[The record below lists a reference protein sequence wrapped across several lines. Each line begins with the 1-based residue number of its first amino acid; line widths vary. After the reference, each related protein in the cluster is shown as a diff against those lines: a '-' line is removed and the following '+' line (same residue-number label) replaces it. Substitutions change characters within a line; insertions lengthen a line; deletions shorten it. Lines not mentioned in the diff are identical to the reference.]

1 MIYIGEKLRSLRKEK
16 GMTLKEVAGE
26 EFTKGYLSQ
35 IELGKVT
42 PSFKVLTHLAAQL
55 KVDLAHLIG
64 ADIQLDYQL
73 ARLETLFAAKKYKG
87 VLLESQ
93 QISTDWQSPVGVK
106 VRLLQAKALFY
117 LNRLS
122 ECSRLFRQLITIDRD
137 WISPYKLEAFVFG
150 GLALF
155 GQQCYV
161 KAIEIYEQGIAFAE
175 AKGIKQPLTLSKMY
189 LNKATA
195 WQNLEQ
201 YEKAITEY
209 NQTLAYAR
217 HHQIMETVL
226 DVFIRLGYCHFKKEQ
241 LEQAKE
247 YLEKGLQLNRILE
260 LELPQAEALLLLSL
274 VYFAEN
280 NYQLAEEYGDQA
292 HKLLTGL
299 SRTEPLSKNS
309 LVEALVILTKI
320 YLATDRHRQAKNTLQ
335 NLITQAEKNTDLPP
349 VTAKNIAHLCMAM
362 GKHQAANL
370 FFARIVN

>member
-1 MIYIGEKLRSLRKEK
+1 MNYIGKKLRSLRKEK
-16 GMTLKEVAGE
+16 GMTLEEVAGE
-26 EFTKGYLSQ
+26 KFTKGYLSQ

-64 ADIQLDYQL
+64 AGNQLDYQL
-73 ARLETLFAAKKYKG
+73 ARLETLFAAKKYKD
-87 VLLESQ
+87 VLFGSRQL
-93 QISTDWQSPVGVK
+93 STDWQSPLGVK
-106 VRLLQAKALFY
+106 LRLLQAKALFY

-122 ECSRLFRQLITIDRD
+122 ECSQLLRQLIIIDRD
-137 WISPYKLEAFVFG
+137 WISAYKFEAFALG

-155 GQQCYV
+155 GQHCYA
-161 KAIEIYEQGIAFAE
+161 KAIDIYEQGIAFAG
-175 AKGIKQPLTLSKMY
+175 AKEINEPLTLSKMY

-201 YEKAITEY
+201 YEKAIIEY
-209 NQTLAYAR
+209 NQTLDYAR

-226 DVFIRLGYCHFKKEQ
+226 DVFIRLGYCHYKKEN

-260 LELPQAEALLLLSL
+260 LELPQAEALLLLSF

-292 HKLLTGL
+292 HELLAGL

-309 LVEALVILTKI
+309 LVEALVILIKI
-320 YLATDRHRQAKNTLQ
+320 YLATDRHRQAKTTLQ
-335 NLITQAEKNTDLPP
+335 NLITQAEKSTDLPP
-349 VTAKNIAHLCMAM
+349 VTSKNIAHLCMAM
-362 GKHQAANL
+362 GNHQAANL
-370 FFARIVN
+370 FFSRIVI

>member
-1 MIYIGEKLRSLRKEK
+1 
-16 GMTLKEVAGE
+16 
-26 EFTKGYLSQ
+26 
-35 IELGKVT
+35 
-42 PSFKVLTHLAAQL
+42 
-55 KVDLAHLIG
+55 
-64 ADIQLDYQL
+64 
-73 ARLETLFAAKKYKG
+73 
-87 VLLESQ
+87 
-93 QISTDWQSPVGVK
+93 
-106 VRLLQAKALFY
+106 
-117 LNRLS
+117 
-122 ECSRLFRQLITIDRD
+122 
-137 WISPYKLEAFVFG
+137 
-150 GLALF
+150 
-155 GQQCYV
+155 
-161 KAIEIYEQGIAFAE
+161 
-175 AKGIKQPLTLSKMY
+175 MY

-201 YEKAITEY
+201 YEKAIIEY

-226 DVFIRLGYCHFKKEQ
+226 DVFIRLGYCHFKKEN

-280 NYQLAEEYGDQA
+280 NYQLAEKYGDQA